1 MYFYALVGIILFK
14 GKTQILNNFNKTFDP
29 FGNVGEALFSLFRV
43 TTGEDWTDLRYD
55 LLSSDVPFWVVNIYF
70 VSWLILS
77 AFFLLNIIIGAV
89 VKNYD
94 SVYSNDKN
102 AKLDEEIRQLKTEI
116 SELKQVQD
124 EV

>member
-1 MYFYALVGIILFK
+1 MYFYALVGVILFK
-14 GKTQILNNFNKTFDP
+14 GKTHVSNKFNDIFDP
-29 FGNVGEALFSLFRV
+29 FGNISEALFSLFRV

-55 LLSSDVPFWVVNIYF
+55 LLSSDVPDWIVNIYF

-94 SVYSNDKN
+94 SEYSNDKQ
-102 AKLDEEIRQLKTEI
+102 AKQDE
-116 SELKQVQD
+116 ELKQLKMQINRLKTTD
-124 EV
+124 DDL